1 MILPAPCSIENT
13 PPGSPQAPTA
23 RQTAVAT
30 SSAVPGWPLCAL
42 TITGLP
48 VASADAVSPPAT
60 ENARGKLLE
69 PKTTTG
75 PSGTS
80 IRRRSGLGT
89 GWRLGAA
96 WSIRASTQEPSR
108 ATWANSLSWF
118 TVRARSPVSRARGR
132 PVSRCARVSSSSPS
146 ATISSAMRS
155 SRAAR
160 CSPVVC
166 RRTSKAAPA
175 SRSAESTSCAPA
187 AKKSGSSS
195 WLSSGLLARKVSP
208 APGIGWPAI
217 RLRPCI
223 IVMREVTQLSPGCA
237 KLRCR

>member
-1 MILPAPCSIENT
+1 M
-13 PPGSPQAPTA
+13 
-23 RQTAVAT
+23 
-30 SSAVPGWPLCAL
+30 
-42 TITGLP
+42 TGLP
-48 VASADAVSPPAT
+48 VASADAVSPPTT

-69 PKTTTG
+69 PNTTTG
-75 PSGTS
+75 PRGTS

-108 ATWANSLSWF
+108 ATWANSLSWL

-132 PVSRCARVSSSSPS
+132 PVSRCARVSRSSPS

-155 SRAAR
+155 SKAAR

-166 RRTSKAAPA
+166 RKSSKAVLACC
-175 SRSAESTSCAPA
+175 SAESTSWTPA
-187 AKKSGSSS
+187 ARNPGSSS
-195 WLSSGLLARKVSP
+195 RLLSGLLARKVSP
-208 APGIGWPAI
+208 PPGIGWPAI

-223 IVMREVTQLSPGCA
+223 VVMRKVTQLSPGCA